1 MFKPDNIENEF
12 FLKLG
17 FSFSPEELAKGKILI
32 SEPFLGDPNFS
43 RSVILLLEYSK
54 ENGAVGFV
62 LNKPTD
68 LNMSDMIEEYPI
80 DSFRYHYG
88 GPVKPENVFFL
99 HTLGDSIDHSQQII
113 PGLWWGGDFDQ
124 ITSLIKSGTV
134 PQREVKF
141 FGGYSGWAAQQLEDE
156 LLERSWILSSMST
169 EQIMKEDIDELWRE
183 SLKSLGKK
191 FSIIADFPEDPALN

>member
-17 FSFSPEELAKGKILI
+17 FSFSPDLLAKGKILI

-43 RSVILLLEYSK
+43 RSVILLLEYSS

-68 LNMSDMIEEYPI
+68 LFMSDMIDDYPK
-80 DSFRYHYG
+80 DSFRFHYG
-88 GPVKPENVFFL
+88 GPVKPESVFFL
-99 HTLGDSIDHSQQII
+99 HSIGEKIENAQNIMD
-113 PGLWWGGDFDQ
+113 GLWWGGDFDQ
-124 ITSLIKSGTV
+124 ITSLIRSGSV
-134 PQREVKF
+134 APSDVKF
-141 FGGYSGWAAQQLEDE
+141 FGGYSGWTANQLEEE
-156 LLERSWILSSMST
+156 LSERSWILSSLNA
-169 EQIMKEDIDELWRE
+169 ERIMKEDLDELWRE

-191 FSIIADFPEDPALN
+191 FSIMADFPEDPALN

>member
-141 FGGYSGWAAQQLEDE
+141 FGGYSGWAAQQLKMNF
-156 LLERSWILSSMST
+156 W
-169 EQIMKEDIDELWRE
+169 KEA
-183 SLKSLGKK
+183 G
-191 FSIIADFPEDPALN
+191 F

>member
-17 FSFSPEELAKGKILI
+17 FSFSPSELAKGKILI

-43 RSVILLLEYSK
+43 RSVILLLEYSDD
-54 ENGAVGFV
+54 EGAIGFV

-68 LNMSDMIEEYPI
+68 LLMSDMIDDYPAN
-80 DSFRYHYG
+80 SFRFHYG

-99 HTLGDSIDHSQQII
+99 HSLGTVISNSQYIM
-113 PGLWWGGDFDQ
+113 PGLWWGGDFDE
-124 ITSLIKSGTV
+124 ITALIKSGTISDH
-134 PQREVKF
+134 EVKF
-141 FGGYSGWAAQQLEDE
+141 FGGYSGWSASQLQEE
-156 LLERSWILSSMST
+156 LLERSWILSSMSILDILKKDT
-169 EQIMKEDIDELWRE
+169 EDMWRE

-191 FSIIADFPEDPALN
+191 FSIMADFPEDPALN

>member
-1 MFKPDNIENEF
+1 M
-12 FLKLG
+12 
-17 FSFSPEELAKGKILI
+17 I

-43 RSVILLLEYSK
+43 RSVILLLEYS
-54 ENGAVGFV
+54 EEGGAIGFV

-68 LNMSDMIEEYPI
+68 LYMSDIIDDYPS
-80 DSFRYHYG
+80 DSFRFHYG

-99 HTLGDSIDHSQQII
+99 HSIGDVIINSQQIM

-124 ITSLIKSGTV
+124 ITSLIKSGSIS
-134 PQREVKF
+134 PGEVKF
-141 FGGYSGWAAQQLEDE
+141 FGGYSGWSATQLESE
-156 LLERSWILSSMST
+156 LAERSWILGGLNI
-169 EQIMKEDIDELWRE
+169 EEIMKEDMDELWRE

>member
-1 MFKPDNIENEF
+1 MFKPNNIENEF

>member
-156 LLERSWILSSMST
+156 LLERS
-169 EQIMKEDIDELWRE
+169 
-183 SLKSLGKK
+183 
-191 FSIIADFPEDPALN
+191 

>member
-17 FSFSPEELAKGKILI
+17 YSFSPEELAKGKILI
-32 SEPFLGDPNFS
+32 SEPFLEDPNFS

-68 LNMSDMIEEYPI
+68 LNMSDMIEEYPT
-80 DSFRYHYG
+80 DSFRFHYG

-99 HTLGDSIDHSQQII
+99 HTLGSSVNNSQQIM

-134 PQREVKF
+134 STREVKF

-156 LLERSWILSSMST
+156 LLERSWILSNMNA
-169 EQIMKEDIDELWRE
+169 EEIMQEDIDELWRK

>member
-1 MFKPDNIENEF
+1 
-12 FLKLG
+12 
-17 FSFSPEELAKGKILI
+17 
-32 SEPFLGDPNFS
+32 LGDPNFS

-54 ENGAVGFV
+54 ENGAIGFV